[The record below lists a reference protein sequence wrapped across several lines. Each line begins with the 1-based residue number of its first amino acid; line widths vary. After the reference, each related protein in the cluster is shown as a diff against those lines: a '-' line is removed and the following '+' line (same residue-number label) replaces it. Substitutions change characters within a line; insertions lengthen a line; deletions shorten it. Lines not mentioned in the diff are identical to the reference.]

1 MSAEGIGLDSQGS
14 VPRHKRI
21 PLELVG
27 VGWAKSP
34 VSQPG
39 LYGLGMDCECHSYRE
54 CGCVSGW
61 LACPSGKCPN
71 SYQPARLMCGI
82 LRGRDLE
89 SSSIEVGDLIN
100 LVSRW
105 VSEAGTFCN
114 IRYSSPGQTLGIL
127 SRLQRMQHN

>member
-39 LYGLGMDCECHSYRE
+39 LDGLGMGCEC
-54 CGCVSGW
+54 
-61 LACPSGKCPN
+61 
-71 SYQPARLMCGI
+71 Q
-82 LRGRDLE
+82 
-89 SSSIEVGDLIN
+89 
-100 LVSRW
+100 
-105 VSEAGTFCN
+105 
-114 IRYSSPGQTLGIL
+114 
-127 SRLQRMQHN
+127 

>member
-1 MSAEGIGLDSQGS
+1 MAWVWVVSA
-14 VPRHKRI
+14 I
-21 PLELVG
+21 PIESVG
-27 VGWAKSP
+27 VC
-34 VSQPG
+34 
-39 LYGLGMDCECHSYRE
+39 LD
-54 CGCVSGW
+54 GW